1 MRALLAAL
9 VLAVALAPAP
19 GCKKKRPEYSRKSP
33 ADTLKSLEA
42 ALAKGRIPA
51 DLELFFVGS
60 KDLASWRLRC
70 KSRGCTGGELRIVG
84 KERED
89 EYSATYLVDITV
101 RGKQNVRVM
110 QTKAPV
116 KFVFEDGAWYIEE
129 LGEYVSV
136 PMSPADGGA
145 AAPGDGGAAA
155 TPRPDGGRAAR
166 PHGDDP
172 E

>member
-9 VLAVALAPAP
+9 VLAFVLAPAP

-70 KSRGCTGGELRIVG
+70 KSRGCTGGELRIVK

-101 RGKQNVRVM
+101 RGRQNVRVL
-110 QTKAPV
+110 QTKAAPV

-129 LGEYVSV
+129 LGEYVNV
-136 PMSPADGGA
+136 PMSRADGGA
-145 AAPGDGGAAA
+145 AAPGDGGPATPSADGGTAAA
-155 TPRPDGGRAAR
+155 PRP
-166 PHGDDP
+166 